1 LEEEAMAYN
10 HRSAEKTWAKWKEQE
25 EKQLRELDVD
35 EDTIQRL
42 HTYDWQQFKADRN
55 FYEKLSENSQ
65 VIEWTPQMNDRE
77 LENADNLLNNIENK
91 ELLAILE
98 KVDKLTLE
106 MLAMR
111 IAGYSTPQICR
122 RFHVTRYSYYNR
134 IKRLKEKLK
143 NFLGSD

>member
-1 LEEEAMAYN
+1 MAYN

-111 IAGYSTPQICR
+111 IAGYSCLLYTSPSPR
-122 RFHVTRYSYYNR
+122 DTR
-134 IKRLKEKLK
+134 
-143 NFLGSD
+143 

>member
-1 LEEEAMAYN
+1 MAYN
-10 HRSAEKTWAKWKEQE
+10 HRSAEKTWVKWKEQE

-77 LENADNLLNNIENK
+77 L
-91 ELLAILE
+91 
-98 KVDKLTLE
+98 
-106 MLAMR
+106 
-111 IAGYSTPQICR
+111 
-122 RFHVTRYSYYNR
+122 
-134 IKRLKEKLK
+134 
-143 NFLGSD
+143 